1 MENDQLVLTEQI
13 HKYRLDKNYLILCIP
28 TSQHKVSSLHNQIAH
43 KINDKY
49 LVLESGE
56 RIPVENLSNHTM
68 ANEHLQFI
76 TRDMLIFENHS
87 RYTNLN
93 LNFRDNLT

>member
-1 MENDQLVLTEQI
+1 MDNDQLVLTEQI
-13 HKYRLDKNYLILCIP
+13 QKFRLDKNYLILCIP
-28 TSQHKVSSLHNQIAH
+28 ASQHKVSSLHNQIAH

-49 LVLESGE
+49 LESGE

-76 TRDMLIFENHS
+76 TRNMLIFENYP
-87 RYTNLN
+87 RYKNFN